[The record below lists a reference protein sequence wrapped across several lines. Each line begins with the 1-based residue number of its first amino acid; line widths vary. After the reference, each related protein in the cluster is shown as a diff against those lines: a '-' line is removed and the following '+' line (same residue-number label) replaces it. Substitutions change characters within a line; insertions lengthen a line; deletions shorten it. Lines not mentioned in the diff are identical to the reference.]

1 MWSFI
6 ASVIVF
12 LALVFGFGFWQR
24 VTRRPTKSAKTAVVD
39 QEIQHVAEVA
49 QRRHKQRFGRESTGI
64 MEILNPGPGTG
75 PHSKS

>member
-12 LALVFGFGFWQR
+12 LVLISGFGFWQR
-24 VTRRPTKSAKTAVVD
+24 ITRRQTKSNAPIVD
-39 QEIQHVAEVA
+39 QQIQSVAEVA

-64 MEILNPGPGTG
+64 MEILNPDPGTG